1 MRTRKF
7 KMTKL
12 AIIRI
17 RGPVKINKKIEETM
31 KLLKLEKRNNCRV
44 FEETPSI
51 RGMVEKIKDYVTW
64 GTIDSE
70 TEKALEKRT
79 TNNVA
84 RLNPPRGGFERKG
97 IKLPYKKGGALGN
110 REDKIKELIL
120 KMV

>member
-1 MRTRKF
+1 
-7 KMTKL
+7 MTKL

-31 KLLKLEKRNNCRV
+31 KFLKLEKRNNCRV

-51 RGMVEKIKDYVTW
+51 RGMIEKVKDYVTW
-64 GTIDSE
+64 GTIDAE
-70 TEKALEKRT
+70 TEKLLEKKSKD
-79 TNNVA
+79 VV